1 MRRAIVAALVA
12 LFLAPAAMAA
22 TTTPTAPVYDSKGRL
37 VQTPYAPPNSARL
50 TKKKASDIFLHDHK
64 VAQWLKHY
72 PTVVTYDAS
81 YSPKDR
87 SWTVHVWSGAAGG
100 GAPGKGDDVS
110 RTGTQAYTRP
120 QGAWG
125 MARGGPGAF
134 GGEKINSKPIWLAF

>member
-1 MRRAIVAALVA
+1 MRHVAAAALVA

-72 PTVVTYDAS
+72 PRVVTYDAS

-87 SWTVHVWSGAAGG
+87 SWTVHVWSGAAGEG
-100 GAPGKGDDVS
+100 GRGEGDDVS
-110 RTGTQAYTRP
+110 GPGTQGDTRP

-125 MARGGPGAF
+125 MGR
-134 GGEKINSKPIWLAF
+134 